1 MLSDRDF
8 IIISSVEWNFL
19 WQGPQEIASRLARAG
34 NRVLYVENT
43 GVRSPKWEDARRVR
57 QRVTRWAR
65 AAARRGVRQI
75 EPNLFVCSPLVM
87 PPFGAPWQEALNRRV
102 LLKAISQSAGR
113 LGLRD
118 PVLWSFLPTNTAN
131 DIIRL
136 LRTPRSL
143 VLYYCVAD
151 FAQLASDP
159 LRLAQ
164 SERELIEMS
173 DLVFA
178 QGPELAEHCSRAAN
192 VVRIV
197 PYGVDLELF
206 SIRDNAPMAS
216 SLDSNGQRS
225 SLLRDLRRPI
235 VGYVGG
241 LHRHVDI
248 DLLEAMARARS
259 NWSWV
264 YVGPLQT
271 KVAKLNRYRNVYL
284 LGHRPHRELPNYIAQ
299 FDVCMVPYM
308 GSAYTSTV
316 VPTKINEYLA
326 MGKPVIATPI
336 PSVCD
341 FNRQHEIMS
350 IADTNPSSFISAI
363 EHVLAS
369 PGDRAT
375 VDRRRRVAAL
385 GDWRMRLL
393 AMSGWIEEALDLNQ
407 HTGLSKARNLD
418 AIRF

>member
-1 MLSDRDF
+1 MLSGQDF

-19 WQGPQEIASRLARAG
+19 WQGPQEIAARLARAG

-43 GVRSPKWEDARRVR
+43 GVRSPTWEDARRVR

-87 PPFGAPWQEALNRRV
+87 PPFGAPWQEMLNRRV
-102 LLKAISQSAGR
+102 LLKAVAQAASGLA
-113 LGLRD
+113 LRD

-159 LRLAQ
+159 QRLEQ

-178 QGPELAEHCSRAAN
+178 QGPELAEHCSR
-192 VVRIV
+192 VLTGVRIV

-206 SIRDNAPMAS
+206 SIRETAAMAS
-216 SLDSNGQRS
+216 HDANTQPLSF
-225 SLLRDLRRPI
+225 LRDLKRPI
-235 VGYVGG
+235 IGYVGG
-241 LHRHVDI
+241 VHRHVDI
-248 DLLEAMARARS
+248 DLLEAMARARA

-264 YVGPLQT
+264 YVGPIQIKTT
-271 KVAKLNRYRNVYL
+271 KLKGLDNVHL
-284 LGHRPHRELPNYIAQ
+284 FGHRPHRELPNYIAQ
-299 FDVCMVPYM
+299 FDVCTVPYM
-308 GSAYTSTV
+308 KSAYTRTV

-326 MGKPVIATPI
+326 MGKPVIATPL

-341 FNRQHEIMS
+341 FNRQHDVMS
-350 IADTNPSSFISAI
+350 IADTNPPSFIRAI
-363 EHVLAS
+363 EHALAS

-375 VDRRRRVAAL
+375 TDRRRRVAAL
-385 GDWRMRLL
+385 SDWRMRLET
-393 AMSGWIEEALDLNQ
+393 MSGWIEDALDLNQ
-407 HTGLSKARNLD
+407 RTRLS
-418 AIRF
+418 I